1 LCNFLSWKFNKRFD
15 NNVIKNNLVLLIRF
29 SILEQ
34 FYNIFTSL
42 IISVW
47 TVKEDVI
54 NFLLLKNQWLIILI
68 LIILGVLCLF
78 NLINF
83 TNQLRLKFIQ
93 VLYKELLNFEG
104 TYSFNKVLAFD
115 DSIKILLLKHAIKQ
129 NNLEY
134 FHHTVLIVR

>member
-1 LCNFLSWKFNKRFD
+1 MCNFLSWKFNKRFD